1 MMDSTRLNAE
11 GAAPIKAHIAELDAI
26 NAREELL
33 SRCAK
38 EHDNLLF
45 AMYISTDQKDADN
58 NIVCVSQSGLSIGE
72 NIADHG
78 GLNVAYDAFGIQPTD
93 PSTSNQRTG
102 SASGNIPL

>member
-26 NAREELL
+26 NTREELL

-58 NIVCVSQSGLSIGE
+58 NIVCVSQSGLSLGE
-72 NIADHG
+72 YIADHG

-93 PSTSNQRTG
+93 SLYVKPEDRVR
-102 SASGNIPL
+102 IW